1 MNDYDI
7 PLTRQELR
15 ALRRCQTEPIPLAG
29 NECLVRHKLACEII
43 EPVQGYFGNRT
54 GKLEITDFGIDYLRH
69 LDRQAADLRQA
80 RRHDWLIALLS
91 TFGGA
96 LLSKPVWAV
105 LSTVVDWLKP
115 LG

>member
-1 MNDYDI
+1 MNNYDI

-29 NECLVRHKLACEII
+29 NERLVRHKLACEII

-54 GKLEITDFGIDYLRH
+54 GKLEITDLGRDYLISYASRKK
-69 LDRQAADLRQA
+69 DLRES
-80 RRHDWLIALLS
+80 RRHDWLTTLLS

-96 LLSKPVWAV
+96 LLSKPVWDA
-105 LSTVVDWLKP
+105 LEWILDWLGE
-115 LG
+115 LH